1 MSARNEVKRG
11 KRGRKGGERD
21 QSSRCRMWSSAL
33 LSAGLLVVRRWKV
46 LGGLRNT
53 VGREIASS
61 FGGWREGDDAVRG
74 WEICLGVGG
83 GQKCRDRGW
92 MGGRG
97 DNVKRSK
104 AQVG

>member
-61 FGGWREGDDAVRG
+61 FGGGGRETTQYEGGRFVWELAGGKNAETGGG
-74 WEICLGVGG
+74 WEAGG
-83 GQKCRDRGW
+83 T
-92 MGGRG
+92 M
-97 DNVKRSK
+97 
-104 AQVG
+104 